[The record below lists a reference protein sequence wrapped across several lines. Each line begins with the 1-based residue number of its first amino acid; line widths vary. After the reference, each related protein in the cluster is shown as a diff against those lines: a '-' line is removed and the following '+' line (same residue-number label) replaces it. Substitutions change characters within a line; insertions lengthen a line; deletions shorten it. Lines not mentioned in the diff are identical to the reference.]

1 LIFVLLPGNILAL
14 DRELRTYRLFLL
26 GVCLAVAVSF
36 AVIFA
41 GVAVRTRSLLYN
53 SVLSQARADFRGIV
67 LTRKWNAR
75 YGGVF
80 VRKTEGVDSNPFMK
94 DTDITASDGRV
105 YTLRNPAM
113 MTREISLY
121 ARREGLFSFHLT
133 SLRLTN
139 PANAPDAFER
149 EALAAFEKGVG
160 EVYRTEAKGGRRYF
174 RYMAPLYVE
183 SECMKCHEE
192 QGFRLG
198 DVRGG
203 ISVSFDINDMEGQLR
218 RNVFV
223 IAALAVVSTLV
234 LAGVIYLFASRFM
247 KRLAEARKRIETLAM
262 TDGLTGLHNR
272 RHGMSRF
279 GEEFARARR
288 SRGALG
294 CILVD
299 VDKFKQVN
307 DTHGHL
313 VGDEVLRN
321 VSRLIS
327 ESVRAYDIACR
338 YGGEEFLVVMPGAG
352 PEEARG
358 FADRLR
364 KTLGEGLAT
373 TGGASPVRVTV
384 SMGVAGMAA
393 EDESSDSMLKRA
405 DEALY
410 RAKSLGR
417 DRVVVA

>member
-1 LIFVLLPGNILAL
+1 MIFAPRTGNILAL
-14 DRELRTYRLFLL
+14 DKEFRTYRLFLL
-26 GVCLAVAVSF
+26 GVCAAVAVSF

-41 GVAVRTRSLLYN
+41 GVAVRTRSLLYD
-53 SVLSQARADFRGIV
+53 SVLSRARADFKGIE

-80 VRKTEGVDSNPFMK
+80 VRKGEGVNSNPFMK
-94 DTDITASDGRV
+94 NADITASDGQV

-113 MTREISLY
+113 MTREISEY

-139 PANAPDAFER
+139 PANGPDAFEK

-160 EVYRTEAKGGRRYF
+160 EVYRTETKKGRTYF

-183 SECMKCHEE
+183 RECMACHEE
-192 QGFRLG
+192 QGFKLG

-218 RNVFV
+218 RNVYV
-223 IAALAVVSTLV
+223 IAVLAVVSTLF

-247 KRLAEARKRIETLAM
+247 KRLSEARRRIETLAV
-262 TDGLTGLHNR
+262 TDGLTGMHNR
-272 RHGMSRF
+272 RYGMSRF

-294 CILVD
+294 CILID
-299 VDKFKQVN
+299 VDKFKEVN

-313 VGDEVLRN
+313 VGDEVLKKLSQL
-321 VSRLIS
+321 VSG
-327 ESVRAYDIACR
+327 SVRAYDIACR
-338 YGGEEFLVVMPGAG
+338 YGGEEFLVALPGAG
-352 PEEARG
+352 IEEVKS
-358 FADRLR
+358 FAERLM
-364 KTLGEGLAT
+364 KTLREELAVT
-373 TGGASPVRVTV
+373 SGASRIRVTV
-384 SMGVAGMAA
+384 SMGAAGMEAG
-393 EDESSDSMLKRA
+393 DESCDSMLKRA

-410 RAKSLGR
+410 KAKSLGR
-417 DRVVVA
+417 DRLVSA